1 MLLLAR
7 NWWAVAIRGVVA
19 IIFGLIALLWPG
31 IALGALIIV
40 FGAYAI
46 VDGILALIAAVRG
59 AERNANWFVLAIEGI
74 LGIIAGIVAF
84 VWPGLTAL
92 ALLYVIA
99 AWALVTGIF
108 EIIAAYRLH
117 NEGAEAWVIGL
128 AGLASIIFGLLLV
141 IFPGAGALA
150 LLWLIGIFAII
161 FGVLWLF
168 LAWRLHE
175 RRPAF

>member
-1 MLLLAR
+1 MLLLSR

-31 IALGALIIV
+31 IALSALILV

-46 VDGILALIAAVRG
+46 VDGIFALIAAVRA
-59 AERNANWFVLAIEGI
+59 AEHHAAWWVLAIEGI
-74 LGIIAGIVAF
+74 IGIIAGIVAF

-108 EIIAAYRLH
+108 EILAAFRLRH
-117 NEGAEAWVIGL
+117 EGTESWILGL
-128 AGLASIIFGLLLV
+128 AGIASIIFGLLLL

-150 LLWLIGIFAII
+150 LLWLIGVYAII
-161 FGVLWLF
+161 FGILLLVM
-168 LAWRLHE
+168 AWRLHE